1 MLPAYRFL
9 CECRLTAQALLLA
22 SGFFLGILLAPCAA
36 HGQGAQLKP
45 VGKLDI
51 SGKITSLKPG
61 QITVQQA
68 NGEKVTAKI
77 QNKNEKAL
85 SLEGGKYILPL
96 PAEIK
101 VAGQLPANLIEPGML
116 LRCQA
121 RLNKQGNVE
130 SPVSAF
136 EVAPLSPEEQR
147 IENGN
152 SLDEQFRDVQV
163 AGRVQKL
170 VDSKLT
176 LLVEKSKVAP
186 KGKLLLEINPA
197 GTLTI
202 ADDSLSRVL
211 PGDDVQAME
220 VVQFNNGDQVV
231 RRIEVQLTAKR
242 EKATLSFDD
251 QLEQKHSK
259 LSDEPQP
266 ARVLKSEH
274 FVLYTDISDR
284 SAAVLLEKLERMYLL
299 VGKYYTK
306 RPRKP
311 IECYVVSD
319 LANFPGLPGD
329 AVESIASGAG
339 VTRSR
344 QLINTRK
351 GEIVDVES
359 IVYSCDD
366 HGVVQHEAVH
376 CFCNLTFGSAGP
388 VWYAEGMAEMGQYW
402 KPEELGV
409 NVDPVVIDYLT
420 NAEKKPLDEIVKA
433 GQITGDSWQAY
444 AWRWALCHL
453 LAAHPM
459 HAQKF
464 RKLGVEM
471 MIEKEGASFETCYG
485 DVARQLAFEYDQFV
499 RNFGNGYRVDLCAWD
514 FHTECSKIVGSER
527 IRREIKAAGGWQPTT
542 LELEKGKSYD
552 YVTQGSWKVSR
563 DGPSL
568 DGNGDESGNGQ
579 LVGAIFTTVAGRYQ
593 LSEPFELSA
602 KGTLVAPAS
611 GHLFVRCQE
620 DWTEL
625 SDNDGELKVF
635 FRVTP
640 K

>member
-1 MLPAYRFL
+1 
-9 CECRLTAQALLLA
+9 
-22 SGFFLGILLAPCAA
+22 
-36 HGQGAQLKP
+36 
-45 VGKLDI
+45 
-51 SGKITSLKPG
+51 
-61 QITVQQA
+61 
-68 NGEKVTAKI
+68 
-77 QNKNEKAL
+77 
-85 SLEGGKYILPL
+85 
-96 PAEIK
+96 
-101 VAGQLPANLIEPGML
+101 ML

-121 RLNKQGNVE
+121 RLNKQGDVE
-130 SPVSAF
+130 TPVAAF
-136 EVAPLSPEEQR
+136 EIAPLTPEEQR

-152 SLDEQFRDVQV
+152 SLDDQFREVQV

-170 VDSKLT
+170 DASKLT
-176 LLVEKSKVAP
+176 LLVQKSKVAP
-186 KGKLLLEINPA
+186 KGKFLLEINPA
-197 GTLTI
+197 GNLAI
-202 ADDSLSRVL
+202 SDDSLSRVL
-211 PGDDVQAME
+211 PGDEVKAME
-220 VVQFNNGDQVV
+220 VIKFSNGDQVV

-242 EKATLSFDD
+242 EKATLSYDD

-259 LSDEPQP
+259 LSDEPQA

-284 SAAVLLEKLERMYLL
+284 SAAVLLEKLERMYSL

-306 RPRKP
+306 RPRKA
-311 IECYVVSD
+311 IECYVVSE

-329 AVESIASGAG
+329 AVESISSGAG
-339 VTRSR
+339 VTHSR
-344 QLINTRK
+344 QLIDTRK
-351 GEIVDVES
+351 GDIVDVES

-376 CFCNLTFGSAGP
+376 CFCNLAFGSAGP

-420 NAEKKPLDEIVKA
+420 NSEKKPLDEIVKA

-453 LAAHPM
+453 LAAHPT

-471 MIEKEGASFETCYG
+471 MIEKEGASFDTCYG

-514 FHTECSKIVGSER
+514 FQTECSKIVGTER

-552 YVTQGSWKVSR
+552 YVTQGTWQVTK
-563 DGPSL
+563 DGTEL
-568 DGNGDESGNGQ
+568 DGNGDEAGNGQ

-593 LSEPFELSA
+593 LSEPIELSA

-625 SDNDGELKVF
+625 SDNAGELKVF

>member
-1 MLPAYRFL
+1 MLPAFLRFGSF
-9 CECRLTAQALLLA
+9 QASPQKTLLVSALAVGLLLCP
-22 SGFFLGILLAPCAA
+22 LGAR
-36 HGQGAQLKP
+36 AQDDVLKP
-45 VGKLDI
+45 VGKLEA

-61 QITVQQA
+61 QITILQA
-68 NGEKVTAKI
+68 NGEKLTAKI

-101 VAGQLPANLIEPGML
+101 IAGELPANLIEPGML

-121 RLNKQGNVE
+121 RLNKQGDVE
-130 SPVSAF
+130 TPVAAF
-136 EVAPLSPEEQR
+136 EIAPLTPEEQR

-152 SLDEQFRDVQV
+152 SLDDQFREVQV

-170 VDSKLT
+170 DASKLT
-176 LLVEKSKVAP
+176 LLVQKSKVAP
-186 KGKLLLEINPA
+186 KGKFLLEINPA
-197 GTLTI
+197 GNLAI
-202 ADDSLSRVL
+202 SDDSLSRVL
-211 PGDDVQAME
+211 PGDEVKAME
-220 VVQFNNGDQVV
+220 VIKFSNGDQVV

-242 EKATLSFDD
+242 EKATLSYDD

-259 LSDEPQP
+259 LSDEPQA

-284 SAAVLLEKLERMYLL
+284 SAAVLLEKLERMYSL

-306 RPRKP
+306 RPRKA
-311 IECYVVSD
+311 IECYVVSE

-329 AVESIASGAG
+329 AVESISSGAG
-339 VTRSR
+339 VTHSR
-344 QLINTRK
+344 QLIDTRK
-351 GEIVDVES
+351 GDIVDVES

-376 CFCNLTFGSAGP
+376 CFCNLAFGSAGP

-420 NAEKKPLDEIVKA
+420 NSEKKPLDEIVKA

-453 LAAHPM
+453 LAAHPT

-471 MIEKEGASFETCYG
+471 MIEKEGASFDTCYG

-514 FHTECSKIVGSER
+514 FQTECSKIVGTER

-552 YVTQGSWKVSR
+552 YVTQGTWQVTK
-563 DGPSL
+563 DGTEL
-568 DGNGDESGNGQ
+568 DGNGDEAGNGQ

-593 LSEPFELSA
+593 LSEPIELSA

-625 SDNDGELKVF
+625 SDNAGELKVF

>member
-1 MLPAYRFL
+1 MLPAS
-9 CECRLTAQALLLA
+9 LLLRPTR
-22 SGFFLGILLAPCAA
+22 SVSLLPLLAAA
-36 HGQGAQLKP
+36 LILELLPARLAVQAQEEVLKP
-45 VGKLDI
+45 TGKLEVR
-51 SGKITSLKPG
+51 GKITSLKPG
-61 QITVQQA
+61 QITVLQA
-68 NGEKVTAKI
+68 NGEKLTAKI

-85 SLEGGKYILPL
+85 SLEGGKYLLPL

-101 VAGQLPANLIEPGML
+101 VAGKLPANLLEPGML
-116 LRCQA
+116 VRCQA
-121 RLNKQGNVE
+121 RLNKQGDVE
-130 SPVSAF
+130 APVAAF
-136 EVAPLSPEEQR
+136 EIIPLKAEEQR

-152 SLDEQFRDVQV
+152 SLDEQFREVEV
-163 AGRVQKL
+163 GGRVQKL
-170 VDSKLT
+170 DASKLT
-176 LLVEKSKVAP
+176 LLVQKSKVAP
-186 KGKLLLEINPA
+186 KGKLLLEIDPA
-197 GTLTI
+197 GKLTI
-202 ADDSLSRVL
+202 SDDSLSRVL
-211 PGDDVQAME
+211 PGDEVKAME
-220 VVQFNNGDQVV
+220 VITFSNGDLVV
-231 RRIEVQLTAKR
+231 RRIEVELTAKR
-242 EKATLSFDD
+242 EKATLSYDD

-284 SAAVLLEKLERMYLL
+284 SAAVLLEKLERMYTL

-306 RPRKP
+306 RPRKA

-344 QLINTRK
+344 QLIDTRK
-351 GEIVDVES
+351 GDIVDVES

-409 NVDPVVIDYLT
+409 NVDPIVIDYLT
-420 NAEKKPLDEIVKA
+420 NSEKKPLDEIVKA

-453 LAAHPM
+453 LAAHPT
-459 HAQKF
+459 HSQKF

-514 FHTECSKIVGSER
+514 FQTECSKIVGSER

-552 YVTQGSWKVSR
+552 YVAQGTWQVSK
-563 DGPSL
+563 DGPEL

-579 LVGAIFTTVAGRYQ
+579 LVGAIFTSAAGRYQ

-620 DWTEL
+620 EWTEL
-625 SDNDGELKVF
+625 GDNAGELKVF

>member
-1 MLPAYRFL
+1 MLPAFL
-9 CECRLTAQALLLA
+9 SFGSLLVSPPKTLLVSALALGLLLCPLVA
-22 SGFFLGILLAPCAA
+22 R
-36 HGQGAQLKP
+36 AQDEDLKP
-45 VGKLDI
+45 VGKLEV

-61 QITVQQA
+61 QITILQA
-68 NGEKVTAKI
+68 NGEKLTAKI

-101 VAGQLPANLIEPGML
+101 ITGELPANLIEPGML

-121 RLNKQGNVE
+121 RLNKQGDVE
-130 SPVSAF
+130 TPVAAF
-136 EVAPLSPEEQR
+136 EIAPLTPEEQR

-152 SLDEQFRDVQV
+152 SLDDQFREVKV

-170 VDSKLT
+170 DASKLT
-176 LLVEKSKVAP
+176 LLVQKSKVAP
-186 KGKLLLEINPA
+186 KGKLLLEIDPA
-197 GTLTI
+197 GNLAI
-202 ADDSLSRVL
+202 SDDSLSRVL
-211 PGDDVQAME
+211 PGDEVKAME
-220 VVQFNNGDQVV
+220 VIKFSNGDQVV
-231 RRIEVQLTAKR
+231 RRIEVRLTAKR
-242 EKATLSFDD
+242 EKATLSYDD

-259 LSDEPQP
+259 LSDEPQA

-284 SAAVLLEKLERMYLL
+284 SAAVLLEKLERMYSL

-306 RPRKP
+306 RPRKA
-311 IECYVVSD
+311 IECYVVSE

-339 VTRSR
+339 VTHSR
-344 QLINTRK
+344 QLIDTRK
-351 GEIVDVES
+351 GDIVDVES

-376 CFCNLTFGSAGP
+376 CFCNLAFGSAGP

-420 NAEKKPLDEIVKA
+420 NSEKKPLDEIVKA

-453 LAAHPM
+453 LAAHPT

-471 MIEKEGASFETCYG
+471 MIEKEGASFDTCYG

-514 FHTECSKIVGSER
+514 FQTECSKIVGTER

-552 YVTQGSWKVSR
+552 YVTQGTWQVTK
-563 DGPSL
+563 DGTEL
-568 DGNGDESGNGQ
+568 DGNGDEAGNGQ

-593 LSEPFELSA
+593 LSEPIELSA

-625 SDNDGELKVF
+625 SDNAGELKVF

>member
-1 MLPAYRFL
+1 MLPAFLRFGSF
-9 CECRLTAQALLLA
+9 QASPQKTLLVSALAVGLLLCP
-22 SGFFLGILLAPCAA
+22 LGAR
-36 HGQGAQLKP
+36 AQDDVLKP
-45 VGKLDI
+45 VGKLEV

-61 QITVQQA
+61 QITILQA
-68 NGEKVTAKI
+68 NGEKLTAKI

-101 VAGQLPANLIEPGML
+101 IAGELPANLIEPGML

-121 RLNKQGNVE
+121 RLNKQGDVE
-130 SPVSAF
+130 TPVAAF
-136 EVAPLSPEEQR
+136 EIAPLTPEEQR

-152 SLDEQFRDVQV
+152 SLDDQFREVQV

-170 VDSKLT
+170 DASKLT
-176 LLVEKSKVAP
+176 LLVQKSKVAP
-186 KGKLLLEINPA
+186 KGKFLLEINPA
-197 GTLTI
+197 GNLAI
-202 ADDSLSRVL
+202 SDDSLSRVV
-211 PGDDVQAME
+211 PGDEVKAME
-220 VVQFNNGDQVV
+220 VIKFSNGDQVV

-242 EKATLSFDD
+242 EKATLSYDD

-259 LSDEPQP
+259 LSDEPQA

-284 SAAVLLEKLERMYLL
+284 SAAVLLEKLERMYSL

-306 RPRKP
+306 RPRKA
-311 IECYVVSD
+311 IECYVVSE

-329 AVESIASGAG
+329 AVESISSGAG
-339 VTRSR
+339 VTHSR
-344 QLINTRK
+344 QLIDTRK
-351 GEIVDVES
+351 GDIVDVES

-376 CFCNLTFGSAGP
+376 CFCNLAFGSAGP

-420 NAEKKPLDEIVKA
+420 NSEKKPLDEIVKA

-453 LAAHPM
+453 LAAHPT

-471 MIEKEGASFETCYG
+471 MIEKEGASFDTCYG

-514 FHTECSKIVGSER
+514 FQTECSKIVGTER

-552 YVTQGSWKVSR
+552 YVTQGTWQVTK
-563 DGPSL
+563 DGTEL
-568 DGNGDESGNGQ
+568 DGNGDEAGNGQ

-593 LSEPFELSA
+593 LSEPIELSA

-625 SDNDGELKVF
+625 SDNAGELKVF

>member
-1 MLPAYRFL
+1 MLPAFLRFGSF
-9 CECRLTAQALLLA
+9 QASPQKTLLVSALAVGLLLCPLSA
-22 SGFFLGILLAPCAA
+22 R
-36 HGQGAQLKP
+36 AQDDVLKP
-45 VGKLDI
+45 VGKLEV

-61 QITVQQA
+61 QITILQA
-68 NGEKVTAKI
+68 NGEKLTAKI

-101 VAGQLPANLIEPGML
+101 IAGELPANLIEPGML

-121 RLNKQGNVE
+121 RLNKQGDVE
-130 SPVSAF
+130 TPVAAF
-136 EVAPLSPEEQR
+136 EIAPLTPEEQR

-152 SLDEQFRDVQV
+152 SLDDQFREVQV

-170 VDSKLT
+170 DASKLT
-176 LLVEKSKVAP
+176 LLVQKSKVAP
-186 KGKLLLEINPA
+186 KGKFLLEINPA
-197 GTLTI
+197 GNLAI
-202 ADDSLSRVL
+202 SDDSLSRVV
-211 PGDDVQAME
+211 PGDEVKAME
-220 VVQFNNGDQVV
+220 VIKFSNGDQVV

-242 EKATLSFDD
+242 EKATLSYDD

-259 LSDEPQP
+259 LSDEPQA

-284 SAAVLLEKLERMYLL
+284 SAAVLLEKLERMYSL

-306 RPRKP
+306 RPRKA
-311 IECYVVSD
+311 IECYVVSE

-329 AVESIASGAG
+329 AVESISSGAG
-339 VTRSR
+339 VTHSR
-344 QLINTRK
+344 QLIDTRK
-351 GEIVDVES
+351 GDIVDVES

-376 CFCNLTFGSAGP
+376 CFCNLAFGSAGP

-420 NAEKKPLDEIVKA
+420 NSEKKPLDEIVKA

-453 LAAHPM
+453 LAAHPT

-471 MIEKEGASFETCYG
+471 MIEKEGASFDTCYG

-514 FHTECSKIVGSER
+514 FQTECSKIVGTER

-552 YVTQGSWKVSR
+552 YVTQGTWQVTK
-563 DGPSL
+563 DGTEL
-568 DGNGDESGNGQ
+568 DGNGDEAGNGQ

-593 LSEPFELSA
+593 LSEPIELSA

-625 SDNDGELKVF
+625 SDNAGELKVF

>member
-1 MLPAYRFL
+1 MLPASRSYGPL
-9 CECRLTAQALLLA
+9 PCPVQALLIASILA
-22 SGFFLGILLAPCAA
+22 LGWLLTPPPA
-36 HGQGAQLKP
+36 HGQEEVLKA
-45 VGKLDI
+45 VGKLDV

-61 QITVQQA
+61 QITVLQA
-68 NGEKVTAKI
+68 NGEKLTAKI

-121 RLNKQGNVE
+121 RLNKQGDVE
-130 SPVSAF
+130 APVAAF
-136 EVAPLSPEEQR
+136 EVAPLTAEELR

-152 SLDEQFRDVQV
+152 SLNDEFREVQV

-170 VDSKLT
+170 AESKLT
-176 LLVEKSKVAP
+176 LMVQKSKAAP
-186 KGKLLLEINPA
+186 KGKLLLEINPE
-197 GTLTI
+197 GNLSI
-202 ADDSLSRVL
+202 SDDSLSRVL
-211 PGDDVQAME
+211 PGDEVKAME
-220 VVQFNNGDQVV
+220 VIKFSNGDQVV
-231 RRIEVQLTAKR
+231 RRIEVTLTAKR
-242 EKATLSFDD
+242 EKATLSYDD
-251 QLEQKHSK
+251 QLELKHSK
-259 LSDEPQP
+259 LSDEPQA

-284 SAAVLLEKLERMYLL
+284 SAAVLLEKLERMYSL

-311 IECYVVSD
+311 IECYVVSELD
-319 LANFPGLPGD
+319 NFPGLPGD

-344 QLINTRK
+344 QLINSRK

-376 CFCNLTFGSAGP
+376 SFCNLTFGSAGP

-453 LAAHPM
+453 LAAHPT

-514 FHTECSKIVGSER
+514 FQTECSKIVGSER

-552 YVTQGSWKVSR
+552 YIAQGNWKVNK
-563 DGPSL
+563 DGAEL
-568 DGNGDESGNGQ
+568 DGNGDESGHGQ

-593 LSEPFELSA
+593 LSEPIELSA

-625 SDNDGELKVF
+625 SDNEGELKVF

>member
-1 MLPAYRFL
+1 
-9 CECRLTAQALLLA
+9 
-22 SGFFLGILLAPCAA
+22 
-36 HGQGAQLKP
+36 
-45 VGKLDI
+45 V

-61 QITVQQA
+61 QITILQA
-68 NGEKVTAKI
+68 NGEKLTAKI

-101 VAGQLPANLIEPGML
+101 IAGELPANLIEPGML

-121 RLNKQGNVE
+121 RLNKQGDVE
-130 SPVSAF
+130 TPVAAF
-136 EVAPLSPEEQR
+136 EIAPLTPEEQR

-152 SLDEQFRDVQV
+152 SLDDQFREVQV

-170 VDSKLT
+170 DASKLT
-176 LLVEKSKVAP
+176 LLVQKSKVAP
-186 KGKLLLEINPA
+186 KGKFLLEINPA
-197 GTLTI
+197 GNLAI
-202 ADDSLSRVL
+202 SDDSLSRVV
-211 PGDDVQAME
+211 PGDEVKAME
-220 VVQFNNGDQVV
+220 VIKFSNGDQVV

-242 EKATLSFDD
+242 EKATLSYDD

-259 LSDEPQP
+259 LSDEPQA

-284 SAAVLLEKLERMYLL
+284 SAAVLLEKLERMYSL

-306 RPRKP
+306 RPRKA
-311 IECYVVSD
+311 IECYVVSE

-329 AVESIASGAG
+329 AVESISSGAG
-339 VTRSR
+339 VTHSR
-344 QLINTRK
+344 QLIDTRK
-351 GEIVDVES
+351 GDIVDVES

-376 CFCNLTFGSAGP
+376 CFCNLAFGSAGP

-420 NAEKKPLDEIVKA
+420 NSEKKPLDEIVKA

-453 LAAHPM
+453 LAAHPT

-471 MIEKEGASFETCYG
+471 MIEKEGASFDTCYG

-514 FHTECSKIVGSER
+514 FQTECSKIVGTER

-552 YVTQGSWKVSR
+552 YVTQGTWQVTK
-563 DGPSL
+563 DGTEL
-568 DGNGDESGNGQ
+568 DGNGDEAGNGQ

-593 LSEPFELSA
+593 LSEPIELSA

-625 SDNDGELKVF
+625 SDNAGELKVF